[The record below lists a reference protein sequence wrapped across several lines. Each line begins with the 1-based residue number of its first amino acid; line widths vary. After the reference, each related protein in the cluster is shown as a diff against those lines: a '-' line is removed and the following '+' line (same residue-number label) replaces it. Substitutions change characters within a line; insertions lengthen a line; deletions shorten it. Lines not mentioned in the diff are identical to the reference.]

1 MRDWPNIDQAS
12 ETSYTGKNRPCFPFH
27 TEYIMLK
34 GRKVAYKKAYPSK
47 LKFDLKGSTLSVSSA
62 GETKYNPDIW
72 GIKYLFD
79 KDMGS
84 VPVKVCINGEISKTM
99 ALRMYFLKDLFLNI
113 EFHDANGDKYLT
125 DAEEI
130 ISNIGTKYITYKSSG
145 YAFDNRDTKNKTESM
160 IETELADNLTQYIS
174 DFPAKAK
181 VIRQFPANIFEE
193 SIREDFR
200 RTDKLWIDMV
210 SVNNA
215 GELSPIE
222 LKVGGNIPLDLF
234 AQGLDYGIYC
244 HLFKEHIGN
253 NWFNEQRSIAQNKV
267 TIYYVGENFHPALIG
282 RDGEDGIV
290 SLITSNKWFNIV
302 FVKFD
307 LDNKRQCI
315 IGKSEVIFSTR
326 KQ

>member
-1 MRDWPNIDQAS
+1 VQ
-12 ETSYTGKNRPCFPFH
+12 
-27 TEYIMLK
+27 
-34 GRKVAYKKAYPSK
+34 KVAYKKAYPSK
-47 LKFDLKGSTLSVSSA
+47 LQFNLKGGTLFVSSA

-99 ALRMYFLKDLFLNI
+99 ALRMYFLKDLFPNI
-113 EFHDANGDKYLT
+113 EFHDAKGDKYIA

-130 ISNIGTKYITYKSSG
+130 INNIGTKYITYKLSDC
-145 YAFDNRDTKNKTESM
+145 AFDNRGTKDKPESL
-160 IETELADNLTQYIS
+160 IEKELSDNLSKHIS
-174 DFPAKAK
+174 DFPAGVK
-181 VIRQFPANIFEE
+181 VIRQFPANIFEKSISKE
-193 SIREDFR
+193 SRI
-200 RTDKLWIDMV
+200 TDKLLIDMV
-210 SVNNA
+210 SVNNT

-244 HLFKEHIGN
+244 HLFKKHIGN
-253 NWFNEQRSIAQNKV
+253 NWFKEHVSIAQNKV
-267 TIYYVGENFHPALIG
+267 TIYYVGENFHPALVG
-282 RDGEDGIV
+282 RDGEVGIV

-302 FVKFD
+302 FVKIT
-307 LDNKRQCI
+307 LDKKRQCI
-315 IGKSEVIFSTR
+315 IGKTEVIFPAR